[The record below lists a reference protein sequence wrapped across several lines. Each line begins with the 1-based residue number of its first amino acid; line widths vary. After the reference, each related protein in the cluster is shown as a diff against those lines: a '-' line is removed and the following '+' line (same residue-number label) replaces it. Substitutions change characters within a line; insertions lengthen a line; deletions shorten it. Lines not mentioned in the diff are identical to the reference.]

1 VNALAPHVYGHAR
14 RISDEQL
21 VRVGPRLRGLA
32 PGQRTAVDELAR
44 ALAERIAESLV
55 QEARRDPVLAAALDS
70 IYGVSLGQSGGR
82 PSGLAV
88 DSDEPAEQAAPLPAD
103 RGNGNLGRRR
113 RDRAERGNKGA
124 SGLLHDALLSVERYQ
139 PQKTSAA

>member
-1 VNALAPHVYGHAR
+1 MNALAPHLYGHAR

-21 VRVGPRLRGLA
+21 LRVGSRLGRLA
-32 PGQRTAVDELAR
+32 PAQRTAVDELAR
-44 ALAERIAESLV
+44 TLAERIAESLV
-55 QEARRDPVLAAALDS
+55 EEARRDRALAAALDS
-70 IYGVSLGQSGGR
+70 IYGRSGGR

-88 DSDEPAEQAAPLPAD
+88 DSDEPAEQAAPLPTD

-124 SGLLHDALLSVERYQ
+124 SGLLHDELLSVGRYQ
-139 PQKTSAA
+139 PQETSAA